1 MIGGWRINIM
11 GHKVKVTETNRF
23 STFVKSKKSDAYR
36 DLETWQQWFGRRGIP
51 AIIASTSSG
60 YALYREGLIEVDIHD
75 DSSTSSADSRAA

>member
-1 MIGGWRINIM
+1 M

-36 DLETWQQWFGRRGIP
+36 DLETWQQWFGKRGIP

-75 DSSTSSADSRAA
+75 ESSSSGSSETRAA

>member
-1 MIGGWRINIM
+1 M

-36 DLETWQQWFGRRGIP
+36 DLETWQQWFGRRGIA

-75 DSSTSSADSRAA
+75 DSSTSSSMDVRAA